1 MQWHTR
7 LMLKW
12 EMKYLKK
19 NEIINIADHLLVNG
33 VYWLFDIWAEVVLLF
48 SQTHVLPLL
57 YYWQFSLFTECV
69 MPRRG
74 YISLFDINHI
84 STCTLHWWWMG
95 ETFWHI
101 HIYTCMCVY
110 REYIFS
116 LNFKTNTFIHLL
128 DSKKIGSRDIL
139 YMLHRLCSK
148 NTHMCFLY
156 TVADFSNMQ
165 TNIPIFQH
173 TTGRSKNTSMI
184 QISRLD
190 V

>member
-1 MQWHTR
+1 M
-7 LMLKW
+7 
-12 EMKYLKK
+12 
-19 NEIINIADHLLVNG
+19 ANG

-74 YISLFDINHI
+74 YLSLFDINHI
-84 STCTLHWWWMG
+84 STCTLQWWWMG

-110 REYIFS
+110 REYISS
-116 LNFKTNTFIHLL
+116 LNFKTNTFVYLL

-139 YMLHRLCSK
+139 YMLHRLCSSAAK
-148 NTHMCFLY
+148 ILTCASF
-156 TVADFSNMQ
+156 TQ
-165 TNIPIFQH
+165 WQIFQIC
-173 TTGRSKNTSMI
+173 K
-184 QISRLD
+184 QIYPFFSTLHVYD
-190 V
+190 PNFKSWCLTLCKLLTFQYW